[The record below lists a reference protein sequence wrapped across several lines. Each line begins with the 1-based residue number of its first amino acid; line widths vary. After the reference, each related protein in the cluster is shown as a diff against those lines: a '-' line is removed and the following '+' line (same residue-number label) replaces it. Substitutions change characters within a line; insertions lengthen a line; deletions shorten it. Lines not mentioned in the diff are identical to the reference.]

1 MTTHDPGKDSETGY
15 HTIQYL
21 QKISL
26 PNILSKAIRGE
37 HPLGLWLV
45 QAAPDDPKKIKEVID
60 TFPFDEKARDASK
73 AQYLLAA
80 LEADE
85 GVCLKTRAALYDKLT
100 LKYVNNIYIAT
111 KSFLPL
117 TEPVTTESAMAD
129 LEALLQEQLLK

>member
-1 MTTHDPGKDSETGY
+1 MIMHDPGKDNETGY

-45 QAAPDDPKKIKEVID
+45 HSTPDDPQLIKEVIE

-73 AQYLLAA
+73 MQYLLAA

-85 GVCLKTRAALYDKLT
+85 DVCLKTRAALYDKFT

-111 KSFLPL
+111 KSFFPL
-117 TEPVTTESAMAD
+117 TEAVTAESAMAD
-129 LEALLQEQLLK
+129 LEALLQEQLRQ